1 MSSSNGIYL
10 EYYEHIYLGARGQNG
25 PLDFYSPYF
34 LIGKGGHK
42 LINSQPPSLGA
53 IHIR

>member
-25 PLDFYSPYF
+25 PLDLYSPYF
-34 LIGKGGHK
+34 LIRKGGGQ
-42 LINSQPPSLGA
+42 NE
-53 IHIR
+53 